1 MQPQPVNRNTV
12 PEITRQPAR
21 MTAPLHAY
29 RTALLYSLDDPARV
43 GVESSYRYLQDGLLL
58 VEAGRI
64 RAIDSAANLL
74 PQLPAGTPLQ
84 HWPDALIVP
93 GFVDTHIH
101 YPQTGI
107 VGAGG
112 EQLLDWLARHTY
124 PAELRFA
131 DRDYAEQ
138 VARFFVAEL
147 LRNGTTSALV
157 FPTVHP
163 ESVDAFF
170 TVAAELDLRMLC
182 GKVLMDRNAPPALCD
197 TAQRGYEQSLAL
209 IERWHGKGRLGYAVT
224 PRFAGSCSDAQLAMA
239 GRLLREHPG
248 VHLHPHLAENR
259 QEVAWVRTLFPAR
272 SSYLDVY
279 AHHDLVGPR
288 SVFAHAIHLGDR
300 DCRQLAASG
309 AAVAFCPTSNLF
321 LGSGL
326 FDLGRAERLGLKVG
340 IGSDIG
346 AGTSFSLLQ
355 TLNEAYKVEQLQG
368 RTLDPFKALYLA
380 TLGGA
385 RALGLDERIG
395 SLAPGHEAD
404 FVVLDW
410 QATPLLQ
417 FRLQQ
422 AQSLAERLA
431 VLLTLG
437 DDRVVRETFVAG
449 HSRHRRDAN

>member
-1 MQPQPVNRNTV
+1 MSTQPR
-12 PEITRQPAR
+12 
-21 MTAPLHAY
+21 AY
-29 RTALLYSLDDPARV
+29 RAALLYSLDDPASV
-43 GVESSYRYLQDGLLL
+43 GVAASYHHIEDGLLL
-58 VEAGRI
+58 VEEGRI
-64 RAIDSAANLL
+64 RALGPAAELL
-74 PQLPAGTPLQ
+74 PGLAPTVEVR
-84 HWPDALIVP
+84 HWPDALITP
-93 GFVDTHIH
+93 GFIDTHIH

-124 PAELRFA
+124 PTELRFA

-138 VARFFVAEL
+138 VAHFFVAEL

-170 TVAAELDLRMLC
+170 AVAAELDLRMLC

-197 TAQRGYEQSLAL
+197 TPASGYEQSQAL

-224 PRFAGSCSDAQLAMA
+224 PRFAGSCSDEQLHLA

-248 VHLHPHLAENR
+248 VHLHTHLAENR
-259 QEVAWVRTLFPAR
+259 REVSWVRSLFPER

-279 AHHDLVGPR
+279 AHHGLVGPR
-288 SVFAHAIHLGDR
+288 SLFAHAIHLGEQ

-368 RTLDPFKALYLA
+368 RNLDPFKALYLA

-410 QATPLLQ
+410 NATPLLQ

-437 DDRVVRETFVAG
+437 DDRVVQETFVAG
-449 HSRHRRDAN
+449 VSRHRREG

>member
-1 MQPQPVNRNTV
+1 MSARPQ
-12 PEITRQPAR
+12 
-21 MTAPLHAY
+21 AY
-29 RTALLYSLDDPARV
+29 RAALLYSLDDPASV
-43 GVESSYRYLQDGLLL
+43 GVAASYRHLEDGLLL
-58 VEAGRI
+58 VEEGRI
-64 RAIDSAANLL
+64 RALGPAAELL
-74 PQLPAGTPLQ
+74 PGLAPTVEVR
-84 HWPDALIVP
+84 HWPDALITP

-112 EQLLDWLARHTY
+112 EQLLDWLTRHTY
-124 PAELRFA
+124 PTELRFA
-131 DRDYAEQ
+131 DRDYARQ
-138 VARFFVAEL
+138 VARFFVGEL

-170 TVAAELDLRMLC
+170 AVAAELDLRMLC

-197 TAQRGYEQSLAL
+197 TPASGYEQSQAL
-209 IERWHGKGRLGYAVT
+209 IERWHGRGRLGYAVT
-224 PRFAGSCSDAQLAMA
+224 PRFAGSCSDEQLHLA

-248 VHLHPHLAENR
+248 VHLHTHLAENR
-259 QEVAWVRTLFPAR
+259 REVTWVRSLFPER

-279 AHHDLVGPR
+279 AHHGLLGPR
-288 SVFAHAIHLGDR
+288 SLFAHAIHLGDS

-309 AAVAFCPTSNLF
+309 TAVAFCPTSNLF

-340 IGSDIG
+340 MGSDIG

-368 RTLDPFKALYLA
+368 RSLDPFKALYLA

-410 QATPLLQ
+410 NATPLLQ
-417 FRLQQ
+417 FRLQHTT
-422 AQSLAERLA
+422 SLAERLA

-437 DDRVVRETFVAG
+437 DDRVVQETFVAG
-449 HSRHRRDAN
+449 VSRHRREG

>member
-1 MQPQPVNRNTV
+1 M
-12 PEITRQPAR
+12 
-21 MTAPLHAY
+21 
-29 RTALLYSLDDPARV
+29 ARV
-43 GVESSYRYLQDGLLL
+43 FIG
-58 VEAGRI
+58 
-64 RAIDSAANLL
+64 
-74 PQLPAGTPLQ
+74 
-84 HWPDALIVP
+84 
-93 GFVDTHIH
+93 
-101 YPQTGI
+101 
-107 VGAGG
+107 
-112 EQLLDWLARHTY
+112 
-124 PAELRFA
+124 
-131 DRDYAEQ
+131 
-138 VARFFVAEL
+138 EL

-170 TVAAELDLRMLC
+170 AVAAELDLRMLC
-182 GKVLMDRNAPPALCD
+182 GKVLMDRHAPPALCD
-197 TAQRGYEQSLAL
+197 TPQSGYAQSRAL

-224 PRFAGSCSDAQLAMA
+224 PRFAGSCSDEQLHLA
-239 GRLLREHPG
+239 GRLLAEYPD
-248 VHLHPHLAENR
+248 VHLHTHLAENR
-259 QEVAWVRTLFPAR
+259 AEVAWIRSLFPAR
-272 SSYLDVY
+272 ASYLDVY
-279 AHHDLVGPR
+279 AHHGLVGPR
-288 SVFAHAIHLGDR
+288 SVFAHAIHLDEG

-326 FDLGRAERLGLKVG
+326 FDLRRAERLGLKVG

-368 RTLDPFKALYLA
+368 RSLEPFKALYLA

-385 RALGLDERIG
+385 RALGLDGLIG

-404 FVVLDW
+404 FVVLDP
-410 QATPLLQ
+410 QATPLLR
-417 FRLQQ
+417 FRLEQ

-449 HSRHRRDAN
+449 VSQHRRDG

>member
-1 MQPQPVNRNTV
+1 MTEQPR
-12 PEITRQPAR
+12 
-21 MTAPLHAY
+21 AY
-29 RTALLYSLDDPARV
+29 RAALLYSLDDPARV
-43 GVESSYRYLQDGLLL
+43 GVAASYRYLEDGLLL

-64 RAIDSAANLL
+64 RALGSASQLL
-74 PQLPAGTPLQ
+74 AQLPAGTPLQ

-112 EQLLDWLARHTY
+112 LQLLDWLQRYTY

-131 DRDYAEQ
+131 DPEHAER
-138 VARFFVAEL
+138 VARFFVGEL
-147 LRNGTTSALV
+147 LRNGTTTALV
-157 FPTVHP
+157 FPTVHAG
-163 ESVDAFF
+163 SVDAFF

-182 GKVLMDRNAPPALCD
+182 GKVLMDRHAPPALCD
-197 TAQRGYEQSLAL
+197 TPQSGYAQSRAL

-224 PRFAGSCSDAQLAMA
+224 PRFAGSCSDEQLRLA
-239 GRLLREHPG
+239 GRLLAEYPD
-248 VHLHPHLAENR
+248 VHLHTHLAENR
-259 QEVAWVRTLFPAR
+259 AEVAWIRSLFPAR
-272 SSYLDVY
+272 ASYLDVY
-279 AHHDLVGPR
+279 AHHGLVGPR
-288 SVFAHAIHLGDR
+288 SVFAHAIHLDED

-326 FDLGRAERLGLKVG
+326 FDLGRAERLGMKVG

-368 RTLDPFKALYLA
+368 RSLEPFKALYLA

-385 RALGLDERIG
+385 RALGLDGLIG

-404 FVVLDW
+404 FVVLDP
-410 QATPLLQ
+410 QATPLLR
-417 FRLQQ
+417 FRLEQ

-449 HSRHRRDAN
+449 VSQHRRDG